1 MIILNR
7 IEIMITFYDYSFLFL
22 SVKNGFVGW
31 PSMADKLFTFGCTR
45 HLNCFLYL
53 SFNMVLHV
61 QTSPVNLKLHG
72 TGKSSDW
79 HIQSC
84 GQTLTWWT
92 FDLHLV
98 LLCVL
103 MAEHAF
109 SIYSQIMTH
118 HYVAGLGT
126 GPDITHSVYMLSLS
140 EFFLFL
146 SLHNKKLRF
155 R

>member
-31 PSMADKLFTFGCTR
+31 SSMADKLFTFGCTR

-98 LLCVL
+98 FTLRSNGRACIFNIISNYDSPLCSRIGDWSRYYSLCV
-103 MAEHAF
+103 HAF
-109 SIYSQIMTH
+109 TIR
-118 HYVAGLGT
+118 
-126 GPDITHSVYMLSLS
+126 
-140 EFFLFL
+140 FFFVFI
-146 SLHNKKLRF
+146 ST
-155 R
+155 